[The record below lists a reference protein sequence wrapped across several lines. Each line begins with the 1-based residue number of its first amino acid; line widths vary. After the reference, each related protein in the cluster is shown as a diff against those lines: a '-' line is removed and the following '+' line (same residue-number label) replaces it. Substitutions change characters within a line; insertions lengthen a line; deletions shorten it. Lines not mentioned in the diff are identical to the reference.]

1 MNYELIEIRYDETLP
16 DQRSFVNDKIKT
28 DLISFTLEVF
38 DLVRDEPREINGSV
52 LLKFDADLYDNEDG
66 HNSEKFSYYDN
77 CDVTFSNF
85 SANEEMTR
93 EMQKLV
99 ETDIQEH
106 YG

>member
-52 LLKFDADLYDNEDG
+52 LLKFDTDLYDNEDG
-66 HNSEKFSYYDN
+66 HNSENVSFYDN
-77 CDVTFSNF
+77 CDVTFTNF

-99 ETDIQEH
+99 ETEIQEY